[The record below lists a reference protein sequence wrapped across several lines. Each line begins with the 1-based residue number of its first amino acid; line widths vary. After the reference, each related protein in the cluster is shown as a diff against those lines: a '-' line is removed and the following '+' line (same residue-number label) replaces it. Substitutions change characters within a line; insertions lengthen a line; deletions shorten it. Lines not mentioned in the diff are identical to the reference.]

1 MMKNLAWCIRMYN
14 RFEVGNPSIG
24 FRFSVGYG
32 VGAGSASVDAA
43 AAAFSVVFFE
53 KPSA

>member
-1 MMKNLAWCIRMYN
+1 MYN

-24 FRFSVGYG
+24 FQFNIGYG

-53 KPSA
+53 KASA